1 MAKRPR
7 ENSIDT
13 ESVRLD
19 EIARLARTDSARAMA
34 MAEAALADGRDEA
47 WLHAVVGYGLKDQSR
62 FEEAIVAFGKALE
75 RDPVNVSLMTQVGFC
90 LLELGRRQE
99 AAQVL
104 GVAVKLDPQSA
115 EASFGYGWAAEN
127 LGALDSAKSA
137 WERAVSL
144 DPNRADAMAGLSGL
158 AARRRDW
165 ETARRLAERA
175 TALDPAL
182 TDATMHLARIDI
194 GVGQFDAAGRRLRE
208 LIGRPDMKPLA
219 RANAKIMLG
228 DALDA
233 AGRHDEAFAAYADG
247 KSEFESLY
255 APQLA
260 SFGRPTPPE
269 VVRAMLA
276 EFLETP
282 AQDWTAPA
290 RPIGRGPARGHA
302 FLMGFPRSGTTLIE
316 QVIATHP
323 DMEALGERPVMI
335 DAETE
340 FLSRAGGMI
349 RLAGTVSDL
358 LEPFRDAYW
367 RRVREFGV
375 NPAGKVFV
383 DKHPLST
390 MRLPLI
396 HKVFPDA
403 KIIFVLR
410 DPRDVVLSCF
420 RRSFKMS
427 ASMNEFN
434 TLESAARFYD
444 AVMTAGETYFARL
457 PLEVHRLRYEELVV
471 DFEGRARAL
480 CAFLGVEWTERLK
493 DFADTERAIATPSST
508 QVRRGLYEEGAG
520 QWRHYA
526 KALKAVMPVLQPW
539 VEKFGYAAQ

>member
-13 ESVRLD
+13 DSRRLD
-19 EIARLARTDSARAMA
+19 EIARLARTDSARAMT
-34 MAEAALADGRDEA
+34 MAQAALADGRDEA
-47 WLHAVVGYGLKDQSR
+47 WLHAVIGYGLKDQGQ
-62 FEEAIVAFGKALE
+62 FEEAIVAFGQALE
-75 RDPVNVSLMTQVGFC
+75 RDPDNVSLMTQVGFC

-104 GVAVKLDPQSA
+104 GVAVKLDPHSA

-144 DPNRADAMAGLSGL
+144 DPNRADALAGLAGL

-165 ETARRLAERA
+165 QTAKDLAERA

-182 TDATMHLARIDI
+182 TDATMHLTRIDI
-194 GVGQFDAAGRRLRE
+194 GLGQFGAAESRLKE
-208 LIGRPDMKPLA
+208 IIARPQLKPLA

-228 DALDA
+228 DTLDA
-233 AGRHDEAFAAYADG
+233 AERYGEAFAAYADG

-255 APQLA
+255 APQFA
-260 SFGRPTPPE
+260 STDRPAPPE

-276 EFLETP
+276 EFLETS
-282 AQDWTAPA
+282 AQDWAAPA
-290 RPIGRGPARGHA
+290 RPVGRGPARGHA

-340 FLSRAGGMI
+340 FLSRAGGVI

-367 RRVREFGV
+367 RRVREFGI

-383 DKHPLST
+383 DKHPLGA

-403 KIIFVLR
+403 KIIFTLR

-427 ASMNEFN
+427 ASMNQFN
-434 TLESAARFYD
+434 TLEGAARLYD
-444 AVMTAGETYFARL
+444 AVMTAGEVYFARL
-457 PLEVHRLRYEELVV
+457 PLDVHRLRYEDLVV
-471 DFEGRARAL
+471 DFEGQARAL
-480 CAFLGVEWTERLK
+480 CAFLGVEWTDGLK
-493 DFADTERAIATPSST
+493 DFAATERAIATPSST
-508 QVRRGLYEEGAG
+508 QVRRGLYEEGVD
-520 QWRHYA
+520 QWRNYA
-526 KALKAVMPVLQPW
+526 AAMEAVMPVLRPW